1 MPSLRAIYEKYNY
14 PGQAKL
20 YQLAK
25 KEDVKTTLKEVKS
38 FLAEQKV
45 AQVFKPSPKK
55 RGFIVAFH
63 PKERVQ
69 MDLIDMTNYTRQNG
83 GYGWILI
90 IIDVFTR
97 FIWTYVLPKKDV
109 ASVDAALSQFITS
122 YHPEI
127 VMSDNEA
134 SFKSRIVQELMKEN
148 DVEHTMV
155 DVGDHKALG
164 VIDRAVK
171 TIKEAIYKYMTDK
184 KTSRYIDQLP
194 HIIHAYNETPNGG
207 ILDIAPAEAD
217 TKENTVA
224 LQIENHKKEAV
235 NKKNRSV
242 FHVGDHVRI
251 RNRKGTFERSYDE
264 KYGEQFVIERIE
276 GTKVVL
282 SNGETITKRRIV
294 KVAPVAEQSNES
306 KVDVK
311 AQAKKAKALRR
322 ERLEVDSKEF
332 ASLPLEGKRRRQ
344 ARQQED

>member
-1 MPSLRAIYEKYNY
+1 MPKAQTAMPSLRAIYEKYNY

-25 KEDVKTTLKEVKS
+25 KEGVKTTLKEVKS

-109 ASVDAALSQFITS
+109 ASVDATLSQFITS

-276 GTKVVL
+276 GTKVIL

-294 KVAPVAEQSNES
+294 KVAAISEPEP
-306 KVDVK
+306 DVPEVKPHAVRK
-311 AQAKKAKALRR
+311 ARKS
-322 ERLEVDSKEF
+322 SKEIAGLKPWF
-332 ASLPLEGKRRRQ
+332 
-344 ARQQED
+344 